1 MNAQTNVPAISATR
15 VCLHVMTDVSELLM
29 NETEGRKVCAWVFV
43 YVSWDAVVVVVVVTG
58 SHAFPCCLP
67 VDGRTGEASR

>member
-1 MNAQTNVPAISATR
+1 
-15 VCLHVMTDVSELLM
+15 MTDVSEHLM
-29 NETEGRKVCAWVFV
+29 NETKGRNVCAWVFV
-43 YVSWDAVVVVVVVTG
+43 YVSWDAVVVVVVVIVTG